1 MVPGEKTGDRSDVFL
16 SFARIPVRKNLA
28 VMSLSGG
35 RVKSR
40 FRV

>member
-1 MVPGEKTGDRSDVFL
+1 MMPGEKTGDRSDVFL

-28 VMSLSGG
+28 V
-35 RVKSR
+35 VKSR